1 MVMKAAK
8 PIFDVMTL
16 HQRHTMYRRQDRG
29 VFEKAVRDAGG
40 EVTAMIHPVNFKPIV
55 NSSLADYGSFVEHVL
70 KPETYMPFLTRFEKF
85 TEEGSG
91 PRFVFVRESKLKYT
105 KDWLSGLNI
114 SVPHAL
120 IATEELN
127 PAPMLWKRNDAPA
140 AWSWFVALARGLD
153 VSKISIIGE
162 SAYTYHN
169 RLRMERGG
177 CVFIAQSFL
186 LGKFDVEVIHELTY
200 PNIKVPYNLVKNQGP
215 VFFSQF

>member
-1 MVMKAAK
+1 MGMKAAK

-16 HQRHTMYRRQDRG
+16 HQRHTMYRPRDRR
-29 VFEKAVRDAGG
+29 VFERAVRDAGG
-40 EVTAMIHPVNFKPIV
+40 EVTAMIHPVHFKPI
-55 NSSLADYGSFVEHVL
+55 LPAAYDSFVEYVL
-70 KPETYMPFLTRFEKF
+70 KPETYMSFLTRFEKF
-85 TEEGSG
+85 TEDVGG

-114 SVPHAL
+114 SVPHVL
-120 IATEELN
+120 IATEELR
-127 PAPMLWKRNDAPA
+127 PTPKLWERNDAPA
-140 AWSWFVALARGLD
+140 AWSWFVAFARGLG

-162 SAYTYHN
+162 TAYTYN
-169 RLRMERGG
+169 NGLRMERGG

-200 PNIKVPYNLVKNQGP
+200 PNIEVPYDLVKNQGP